1 MHISKLEWD
10 SNFFDLHVG
19 KISSKNSKEEVKQ
32 ILKIIELSDFDLVYL
47 FSKFPLPNYI
57 KNLFFNETKLT
68 FKKKISS
75 CNNINIAFPFDG
87 ELNQDVIN
95 LALDAGDFSRFKLD
109 KRLSRHFNDLYTKWI
124 ENSISKKF
132 ADQVFTVE
140 KSNKI
145 AGFITLKK
153 VDKKSA
159 YIGLIA
165 VNREFRKSGVAKKLI
180 LAAENWVSQ
189 QNLHYLYVS
198 TQKQNINA
206 CQFYYKMGF
215 ILEHKE
221 YIFHIWNSK
230 FNV

>member
-1 MHISKLEWD
+1 MRINKLEWD
-10 SNFFDLHVG
+10 SNFFDLSVE
-19 KISSKNSKEEVKQ
+19 KISLKNSKKNSKF
-32 ILKIIELSDFDLVYL
+32 ILKIIKQSDFDLVYL
-47 FSKFPLPNYI
+47 FSKSPLSRNF
-57 KNLFFNETKLT
+57 KNLFFNETKFT

-165 VNREFRKSGVAKKLI
+165 VNREFRKSGVGKKLI